1 MATNAAAVTE
11 AERLNKESIKSPF
24 QSQSPD
30 VKRKEWRPQRQRKRC
45 LTFAFFSPKV
55 PVEKI

>member
-1 MATNAAAVTE
+1 MATNAASVTE
-11 AERLNKESIKSPF
+11 VERLNKEFIKSPF

-30 VKRKEWRPQRQRKRC
+30 VKRKERRAQPQRKRC